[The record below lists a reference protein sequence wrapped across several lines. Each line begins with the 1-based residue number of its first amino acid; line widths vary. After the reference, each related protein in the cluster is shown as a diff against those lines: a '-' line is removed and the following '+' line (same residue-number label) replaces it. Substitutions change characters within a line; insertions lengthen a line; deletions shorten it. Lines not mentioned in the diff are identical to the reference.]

1 MAEQYYELL
10 GVPSDA
16 TSDQIKSAY
25 RDRLKETHPDVSDDA
40 DARSQTKRLIEAK
53 EVLVD
58 EDERARYD
66 RLGHEEYV
74 RIDRGEAVDDAGE
87 TTGSRAADTGASATA
102 RGTGRSGSTTAG
114 GSGQASGGAT
124 GTRTGQASGGATGT
138 RTGQASGGATGAR
151 TGRTTGRR
159 AATDPEDI
167 PWEDISA
174 ENVEGISDE
183 VWEEITSEST
193 DTSTSTPGH
202 RQRRSAPESAV
213 DGQTTGTRKN
223 HGEASVG
230 WYQAD
235 GDPSG
240 SNHDSWSFGGDSVR
254 DSPWPSWADPEEY
267 TVSGGAPS
275 VFGQSQRRALMGMI
289 FVLYPLLA
297 TGTAFSG
304 FGTMNRVLFGFILV
318 FLVISLLVSPRYGM
332 FVFGAWSVLF
342 IPLLIIVDVSLAAPA
357 SLSVLALTLCGFGM
371 STFSWK
377 IISKALS

>member
-10 GVPSDA
+10 GVPSGA
-16 TSDQIKSAY
+16 TSEQIKSAY

-40 DARSQTKRLIEAK
+40 DARSQTKLLIEAK

-74 RIDRGEAVDDAGE
+74 RIERGEAVDDAGE

-114 GSGQASGGAT
+114 GSGPASGGAT
-124 GTRTGQASGGATGT
+124 GA

-240 SNHDSWSFGGDSVR
+240 SSHDSWSFGGDSVR

-289 FVLYPLLA
+289 FVLYPLLV